1 MTQAPNDIDSLA
13 DQLDEVLELVREN
26 NKILKAMRR
35 DALIMGTLK
44 TLIWVVLIVASF
56 YFSYQFLQ
64 PYLGMMEGMQQQG
77 QDYGALFEQYKGLLG
92 Q

>member
-1 MTQAPNDIDSLA
+1 MEPQDGDLRDLVEET
-13 DQLDEVLELVREN
+13 LELAREN
-26 NKILKAMRR
+26 NKILKDMRR

-56 YFSYQFLQ
+56 YFSIKFLE
-64 PYLGMMEGMQQQG
+64 PYLGMMEGMQQNG
-77 QDYGALFEQYKGLLG
+77 QDYGALFEEYKSLLG

>member
-1 MTQAPNDIDSLA
+1 MAQLPDNGSLA
-13 DQLDEVLELVREN
+13 EMVEETLDLAREN

-44 TLIWVVLIVASF
+44 TLIWIVLIVASF
-56 YFSYQFLQ
+56 YFSMKFLE
-64 PYLGMMEGMQQQG
+64 PYLGMLENQGQGG